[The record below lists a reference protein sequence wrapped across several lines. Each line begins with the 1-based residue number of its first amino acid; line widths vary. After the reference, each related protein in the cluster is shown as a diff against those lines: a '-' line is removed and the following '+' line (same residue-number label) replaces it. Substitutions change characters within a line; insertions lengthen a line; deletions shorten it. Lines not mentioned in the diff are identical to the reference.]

1 LNSLCEEAVNLE
13 GGHGWGSAIARRHAA
28 FGALVAASVILLW
41 KTIQALVGYS
51 FVQESS
57 SHILLIPFVSFALI
71 YIEREKIFR
80 TARSSPIPG
89 LTLILAG
96 AAFYGL
102 ARHSSWGAAG
112 NSLLSAAALSLAL
125 VWAGAFL
132 LCYGTQAAR
141 VAIFPLF
148 FLLLMIPMPD
158 PILQRTIYLLQQ
170 GSTEISYLLF
180 KATGTPVLRQG
191 FFLSVPGVTIE
202 VAQECSGIRSSL
214 ALFITCLLAAHL
226 FLKTSWKKLCFSL
239 LAFPLAIIKN
249 GIRITTLT
257 LLSLYVDPGFL
268 TGKLHHEG
276 GFVFFLIGL
285 AILAPALLML
295 QRSEG
300 HRGRSGTA
308 AVAEG

>member
-1 LNSLCEEAVNLE
+1 
-13 GGHGWGSAIARRHAA
+13 
-28 FGALVAASVILLW
+28 
-41 KTIQALVGYS
+41 
-51 FVQESS
+51 VQESS
-57 SHILLIPFVSFALI
+57 SHIVLIPFVSFALI

-89 LTLILAG
+89 LTLVLAG

-102 ARHSSWGAAG
+102 ARHSSWAAEG
-112 NSLLSAAALSLAL
+112 NSFLSAAALSLVL
-125 VWAGAFL
+125 VWTGAFL
-132 LCYGTQAAR
+132 LCYGNQAAR
-141 VAIFPLF
+141 VALFPLL

-158 PILQRTIYLLQQ
+158 PVLQRTIYLLQQ

-268 TGKLHHEG
+268 TGRLHHEG
-276 GFVFFLIGL
+276 GFVFFLLGL

-300 HRGRSGTA
+300 HSGRAGTA

>member
-1 LNSLCEEAVNLE
+1 MNLE
-13 GGHGWGSAIARRHAA
+13 GVYGWGGALARRHAA
-28 FGALVAASVILLW
+28 FGAMVAASVIFLW
-41 KTIQALVGYS
+41 NAIHALIAYS
-51 FVQESS
+51 SVQESS
-57 SHILLIPFVSFALI
+57 SHIALIPFVSLALI
-71 YIEREKIFR
+71 YIERDTIFR

-96 AAFYGL
+96 AGFYVL
-102 ARHSSWGAAG
+102 AGRSSWAAEG
-112 NSLLSAAALSLAL
+112 NSFLSAAAFSLVL
-125 VWAGAFL
+125 LWTGAFL
-132 LCYGTQAAR
+132 LCYGVQAAR
-141 VAIFPLF
+141 VAIFPLL

-191 FFLSVPGVTIE
+191 FFLSVPGLTIE

-226 FLKTSWKKLCFSL
+226 FLRTAWRKLCFVM

-257 LLSLYVDPGFL
+257 LLSIHVDRGFL
-268 TGKLHHEG
+268 TGRLHHEG

-285 AILAPALLML
+285 ALLAPVLLML

-300 HRGRSGTA
+300 HSGESGTA